1 MRKPEEI
8 RDAIER
14 LSSLPTIP
22 PVVSKILR
30 VIDADDVSIE
40 KIGEF
45 ISSDQALSARVLKIV
60 NSPVYGFPGRISS
73 ISQAIMLL
81 GLSALKG
88 MLLGVSIID
97 IMEKTM
103 LGLWEHSFGTAMAAR
118 LIASKR
124 GYKDIEDAS
133 VAGLIHD
140 IGKVALSLCYP
151 KEYGQVVSE
160 AEEKGDYITVHEK
173 EVLGITHDTAGLW
186 IATKWHFP
194 SQLVEAIGYHHR
206 PSRAPGYMLL
216 TSIIHLADSVVKMMG
231 VGYSGDPLVHPVDK
245 QAWQLI
251 GFDRKEMLELFRD
264 MERGLAE
271 YEGPIF

>member
-160 AEEKGDYITVHEK
+160 AEEKGDYI
-173 EVLGITHDTAGLW
+173 
-186 IATKWHFP
+186 
-194 SQLVEAIGYHHR
+194 
-206 PSRAPGYMLL
+206 
-216 TSIIHLADSVVKMMG
+216 
-231 VGYSGDPLVHPVDK
+231 
-245 QAWQLI
+245 
-251 GFDRKEMLELFRD
+251 
-264 MERGLAE
+264 
-271 YEGPIF
+271 